1 MWIITFFGL
10 KSGQGFKNCAAHI
23 HQEFQGE
30 PPPPPPP
37 PLKGYQ
43 FPLLF
48 FTFQYHIKKP
58 LEDLASGFVDNHS
71 SFGRLSLRLVIPLHV
86 DFKRVLFKKFL
97 IHLNL
102 DAQNEKST
110 PG

>member
-1 MWIITFFGL
+1 MDNYLFWSEIG
-10 KSGQGFKNCAAHI
+10 SGF
-23 HQEFQGE
+23 QELCGTHTPRIPRRTR
-30 PPPPPPP
+30 PPPPPS
-37 PLKGYQ
+37 LKGYQ